1 MSGVST
7 GATLKEEGQWGGACP
22 LERGTAGTSGV
33 GDRNVLSLDLTGYMG
48 VPACKD
54 SSSYTFRIRILFS
67 LCTALQWKVNKV
79 KNPTNRDFPAVQWF
93 GLHAFTA
100 EGMGWLPGR
109 ETKILQALGDGQKE
123 KIVQ

>member
-54 SSSYTFRIRILFS
+54 SSSYTLIS
-67 LCTALQWKVNKV
+67 ALSCKYIIPPNFL
-79 KNPTNRDFPAVQWF
+79 N
-93 GLHAFTA
+93 
-100 EGMGWLPGR
+100 
-109 ETKILQALGDGQKE
+109 
-123 KIVQ
+123 